1 MKFTPDIIVA
11 GGLVVA
17 LILSIVLDGDT
28 TLQTNIAA
36 GLTGYLGRSIVA
48 RTRPPATT
56 EMKAPPVTATT
67 QGELAS

>member
-11 GGLVVA
+11 VGLVVA
-17 LILSIVLDGDT
+17 LVLSIVLGGDT

-36 GLTGYLGRSIVA
+36 GLTGYLGRSIVD
-48 RTRPPATT
+48 RTSPPTTT

-67 QGELAS
+67 KGELAS

>member
-17 LILSIVLDGDT
+17 LIISIVLGGDV

-36 GLTGYLGRSIVA
+36 GLTGFIGRSVMDK
-48 RTRPPATT
+48 TGGAT
-56 EMKAPPVTATT
+56 K
-67 QGELAS
+67 

>member
-17 LILSIVLDGDT
+17 LILSIVLGGDT

-36 GLTGYLGRSIVA
+36 GLTGYLGRSIVD
-48 RTRPPATT
+48 RTSPPATT

-67 QGELAS
+67 KGELAS

>member
-17 LILSIVLDGDT
+17 LIISIVLGGDV

-36 GLTGYLGRSIVA
+36 GLTGFIGRSVMGE
-48 RTRPPATT
+48 TGGAT
-56 EMKAPPVTATT
+56 K
-67 QGELAS
+67 

>member
-17 LILSIVLDGDT
+17 LILSIVLGGDT

-36 GLTGYLGRSIVA
+36 GLTGYLGRSIVDRDA
-48 RTRPPATT
+48 PQTT
-56 EMKAPPVTATT
+56 ETKVPPVAAATK
-67 QGELAS
+67 GETKK

>member
-17 LILSIVLDGDT
+17 LVLSIVLGGDT

-36 GLTGYLGRSIVA
+36 GLTGYLGRSIVD
-48 RTRPPATT
+48 RTSPPTTT
-56 EMKAPPVTATT
+56 EMKAPPVTAATK
-67 QGELAS
+67 GELAS

>member
-11 GGLVVA
+11 AGLVVA

-36 GLTGYLGRSIVA
+36 GLTGYLGRSIVDRA
-48 RTRPPATT
+48 APQTTETKVPPAK
-56 EMKAPPVTATT
+56 ET
-67 QGELAS
+67 QKGELA

>member
-17 LILSIVLDGDT
+17 LVLSIVLGGDT

-36 GLTGYLGRSIVA
+36 GLTGYLGRSIVD
-48 RTRPPATT
+48 RTSPPTTT
-56 EMKAPPVTATT
+56 EMKAPPVAAATK
-67 QGELAS
+67 GELAS

>member
-17 LILSIVLDGDT
+17 LILSIVLGGDT

-36 GLTGYLGRSIVA
+36 GLTGYLGRSIVD
-48 RTRPPATT
+48 RTSPPATT
-56 EMKAPPVTATT
+56 
-67 QGELAS
+67 

>member
-17 LILSIVLDGDT
+17 LILSIVLGGDT

-36 GLTGYLGRSIVA
+36 GLTGYLGRSIVDRA
-48 RTRPPATT
+48 APQTT
-56 EMKAPPVTATT
+56 ETKEPPVAAATK
-67 QGELAS
+67 GA

>member
-17 LILSIVLDGDT
+17 LILSIVLGGDT

-36 GLTGYLGRSIVA
+36 GLTGYLGRSIVDRA
-48 RTRPPATT
+48 TPQTT
-56 EMKAPPVTATT
+56 ETKVPPIAAATK
-67 QGELAS
+67 GELA